1 MKRTIALAAL
11 VLLIVSAAQAQTAYT
26 ETRNVTGFDEIGFAV
41 SGELY
46 ITIGEGYKVVLE
58 GDKDYI
64 TEIETK
70 VSGDRL
76 DIKREKWYDTGNKK
90 VTVRVTMPSLD
101 GISVSGSGKVYVTN
115 PLKGDEL
122 DIAVSGSG
130 TINLT
135 DVDIRDVECS
145 ISGSGNLLI
154 AGSGSVGNLEINI
167 SGSGDYKGESASIG
181 TLEARISGSGS
192 CDCVVRDMLRASIS
206 GSGSIYY
213 SGNPK
218 IDAAISG
225 SGKVRTK

>member
-1 MKRTIALAAL
+1 MKRTITLAAL
-11 VLLIVSAAQAQTAYT
+11 VLLFVSAAQAQTPYT
-26 ETRNVTGFDEIGFAV
+26 ETRNVTGFNEIGFSV

-46 ITIGEGYKVVLE
+46 ISIGEGYKVVLE
-58 GDKDYI
+58 GDKDYV

-76 DIKREKWYDTGNKK
+76 DIKRDKWYDTGNKK
-90 VTVRVTMPSLD
+90 VTVRVTMPSLE
-101 GISVSGSGKVYVTN
+101 GISVSGSGKVFVN
-115 PLKGDEL
+115 DPLKGDEL
-122 DIAVSGSG
+122 DIAVSGTG

-135 DVDIRDVECS
+135 DVNLRDLECS

-154 AGSGSVGNLEINI
+154 AGSGSVENLEISI
-167 SGSGDYKGESASIG
+167 SGSGDYKGESTSIG

-192 CDCVVRDMLRASIS
+192 CDCAVRDMLRASIS